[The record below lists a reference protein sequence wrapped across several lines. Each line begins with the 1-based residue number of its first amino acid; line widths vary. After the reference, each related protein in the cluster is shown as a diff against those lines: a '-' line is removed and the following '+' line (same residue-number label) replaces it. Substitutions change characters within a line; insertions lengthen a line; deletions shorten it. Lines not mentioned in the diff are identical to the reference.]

1 MKFSLSWLND
11 HLDIKNYDI
20 QEIASK
26 LTNIGLEVE
35 SILNRAEELK
45 PFTVGKVLEASKHP
59 NADRLK
65 VCKVETKDGNFQV
78 VCGAPNAKT
87 GMLGVFAPE
96 NSFIPGT
103 KLKLKKSKI
112 RGVESC
118 GMLVSE
124 REMGISD
131 EHDGIIE
138 IDKKYKIGDSF
149 SEIYGLNDPVIEIN
163 ITPNR
168 SDCLSV
174 RGIARDLQAAEIG
187 KLKNIEI
194 SEVKGSFAS
203 PIKWLREFDDKNEKL
218 CPGVSGRLFKNV
230 NNVESPEWLKKD

>member
-1 MKFSLSWLND
+1 MKFTLSWLNE
-11 HLDIKNYDI
+11 HLDTKSHKIQDI
-20 QEIASK
+20 IST
-26 LTNIGLEVE
+26 LTSIGLEVE
-35 SILNRAEELK
+35 TFIDRAEELK
-45 PFTVGKVLEASKHP
+45 PFTVAKVLKASKHP

-65 VCKVETKDGNFQV
+65 VCEVKTIQGNFQV

-96 NSFIPGT
+96 NTYIPGT
-103 KLKLKKSKI
+103 KINLKKTKI

-124 REMGISD
+124 REMNISD

-138 IDKKYKIGDSF
+138 IDQKYKIGDSF
-149 SEIYGLNDPVIEIN
+149 SKIYDLDDPVIEIN

-174 RGIARDLQAAEIG
+174 RGIARDLYAAGIG
-187 KLKNIEI
+187 N
-194 SEVKGSFAS
+194 
-203 PIKWLREFDDKNEKL
+203 
-218 CPGVSGRLFKNV
+218 
-230 NNVESPEWLKKD
+230 LKKLEIKKIKGNFNSPVKWIRKFEKKK